1 MGTSFPGRKPQPCK
15 HTTTKNIQVISPEKQ
30 PSALLGCHS
39 TLSLPR
45 AGTVYIRTIKSRRDK
60 VTNKTGWHI
69 HELVEQDVQTLSN
82 VNYKLLSHDLLLPL
96 VGRELSDQ
104 ISVTAK

>member
-1 MGTSFPGRKPQPCK
+1 V
-15 HTTTKNIQVISPEKQ
+15 HISPREKATAMQAHHNQKHACDISRKQ